1 MSPPVLHPAARRELD
16 DILRR
21 IAAEARPAAV
31 RFMEQTEAT
40 IQFLLDFPDAGVA
53 IGGSVRRF
61 PIRPFPY
68 HVVYAPGPPVRVL
81 AIAHE
86 RRRPDYWR
94 DRA

>member
-1 MSPPVLHPAARRELD
+1 MSSPVLHPAARKELD
-16 DILRR
+16 EVLSH
-21 IAAEARPAAV
+21 IATESRPAAV

-40 IQFLLDFPDAGVA
+40 VRLLLDFPEAGVA

-61 PIRPFPY
+61 PVRPFPY
-68 HVVYAPGPPVRVL
+68 YIVYAPGPPMRVL

-94 DRA
+94 DRV